1 MCPEG
6 TVTALV
12 VLLMFDLPLGPAQLV
27 LSMEVTFVDGTMKV
41 FLVVRCP
48 LFIGAFIRDSIVHVL
63 CILMFYD

>member
-27 LSMEVTFVDGTMKV
+27 LSMEVSFVEGLFNIIKYQNLTRKV
-41 FLVVRCP
+41 SFVARYL
-48 LFIGAFIRDSIVHVL
+48 LFKD
-63 CILMFYD
+63 D